1 MPLINCE
8 INLIL
13 RWSSICVITNSA
25 GAGTIAI
32 TITVGASLNYDNA
45 KLLERLKYGFKRTI
59 IWNEYQSKMST
70 ERQNQ
75 YLEFLFDPS
84 FQGVYR
90 PSVLSFEGNVV
101 RTGHTIYFLPAI
113 KQKVTMLWLIRK
125 TYLMNQ

>member
-32 TITVGASLNYDNA
+32 TITVGASLNHDNA

-113 KQKVTMLWLIRK
+113 K
-125 TYLMNQ
+125 